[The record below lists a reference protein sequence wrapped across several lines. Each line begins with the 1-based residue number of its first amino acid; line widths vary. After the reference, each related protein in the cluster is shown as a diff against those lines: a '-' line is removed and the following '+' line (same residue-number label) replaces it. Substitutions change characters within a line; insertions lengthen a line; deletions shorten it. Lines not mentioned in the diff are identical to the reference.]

1 TGCSHNIPR
10 RLRRRQGHLP
20 RPGRFAILVTE
31 ICRKTGAGP
40 VRVKLLRVFYA
51 AFGVLLLVLLAACC
65 AAWTNNAAAA
75 LGVAAVLAGALWALL
90 RRFGPAIDRLPPRRF
105 RALYG
110 GLAAAYFVFLLVL
123 GQ

>member
-1 TGCSHNIPR
+1 M
-10 RLRRRQGHLP
+10 
-20 RPGRFAILVTE
+20 
-31 ICRKTGAGP
+31 
-40 VRVKLLRVFYA
+40 RVKLLRVFYA

-75 LGVAAVLAGALWALL
+75 LWVAAVLAGALWALL

-123 GQ
+123 GQGLAYVLVSDLGVIY